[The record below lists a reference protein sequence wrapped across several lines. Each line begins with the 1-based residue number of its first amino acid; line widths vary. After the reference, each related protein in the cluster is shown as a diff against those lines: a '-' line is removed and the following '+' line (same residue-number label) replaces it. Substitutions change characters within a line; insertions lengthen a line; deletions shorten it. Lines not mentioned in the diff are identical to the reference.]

1 MSQEIIE
8 KTFNVDTPAKLTLS
22 NIRGSVKILPG
33 EDNTVKVTALKH
45 QKSGDSERT
54 EITLTQMGANHISV
68 KTKYPD
74 DWFGFPTRKPCEV
87 EYTVEVPKE
96 CSLKVSGVSN
106 STAIQGVEGEMDIK
120 SVSGQMSLKDISGP
134 LKINSVSGKV
144 YGERL
149 TGSLEFKTVSGK
161 IHLDE
166 SHFPCIEGQ
175 TVSGNISLHTPILN
189 GPYQFKSVSGN
200 VELFIPANTAC
211 TAVIKSLSGR
221 IKTPLST
228 TSSHI
233 NAGNSRLEI
242 HGGGVEVRSK
252 SVSGSLVLKPYKE
265 SHIDGINKPASL
277 EPQVHSVSTDT
288 ISPAEGHMELL
299 ERIANGE
306 LSVDEALEKI

>member
-8 KTFNVDTPAKLTLS
+8 KTFNVDTLAKLTLS

-68 KTKYPD
+68 KTNYPD
-74 DWFGFPTRKPCEV
+74 GWFGFPSRKPCKV
-87 EYTVEVPKE
+87 EYTVQVPKE
-96 CSLKVSGVSN
+96 CSLMVSGVSN

-120 SVSGQMSLKDISGP
+120 SVSGQISLKDISGL

-161 IHLDE
+161 VQLDE
-166 SHFPCIEGQ
+166 SHFPYIEGQ
-175 TVSGNISLHTPILN
+175 TVSGIVKIQTPLLK
-189 GPYQFKSVSGN
+189 GSYQFKSVSGD
-200 VELFIPANTAC
+200 VELFIPPETAC
-211 TAVIKSLSGR
+211 TAITNSFSGR
-221 IKTPLST
+221 IKTRLPT

-233 NAGNSRLEI
+233 NGGNSRLEI

-277 EPQVHSVSTDT
+277 EPPMHSVSTDT